1 LQLPIDKE
9 MRFVADSVETI
20 RRVTGQKAIG
30 WNAYWMR
37 SSIHLLET
45 LQQLGFLSQVDET
58 GRDPL
63 SVRACGSDFMNVPYT
78 FKVNDVLSFPFEGW
92 NAQRTSRRCATSS
105 ISFPRKAPTA
115 GA

>member
-1 LQLPIDKE
+1 
-9 MRFVADSVETI
+9 MRFVADSVERI

-58 GRDPL
+58 GRD
-63 SVRACGSDFMNVPYT
+63 R
-78 FKVNDVLSFPFEGW
+78 
-92 NAQRTSRRCATSS
+92 
-105 ISFPRKAPTA
+105 
-115 GA
+115 